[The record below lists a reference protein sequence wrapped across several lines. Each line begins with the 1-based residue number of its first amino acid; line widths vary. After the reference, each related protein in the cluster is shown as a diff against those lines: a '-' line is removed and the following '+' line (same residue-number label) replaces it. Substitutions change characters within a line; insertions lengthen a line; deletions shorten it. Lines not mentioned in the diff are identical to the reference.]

1 MGAGDLGCDLCERG
15 VGLATEEIALVG
27 DIDDVASALPVS
39 HEAPTGAQ
47 LWPKGF
53 GVLYVDGNKVMPHLV
68 PVNMDGSFVFDGR
81 VWK

>member
-47 LWPKGF
+47 LWPGLCMGGGLSEGF
-53 GVLYVDGNKVMPHLV
+53 QKAFAEACVRGLALLEFEGEE
-68 PVNMDGSFVFDGR
+68 G
-81 VWK
+81 